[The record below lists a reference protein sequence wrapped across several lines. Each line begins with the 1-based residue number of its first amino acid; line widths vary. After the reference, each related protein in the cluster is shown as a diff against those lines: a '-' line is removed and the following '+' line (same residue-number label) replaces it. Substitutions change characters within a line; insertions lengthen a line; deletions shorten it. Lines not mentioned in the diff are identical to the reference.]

1 MSIKKKRLFAIV
13 LSALMI
19 FSSLML
25 TSFARAPRQNLS
37 GTKPIKDKNVN
48 NYEHIPVNIAGKD
61 LTDKALLINDT
72 TYVTLRSFSDA
83 LTNVK
88 ISYNGWQRRAEVV
101 AQGLLLSATDGAY
114 VVEANGRALFSMT
127 PVVIMSNGKMYV
139 PVRTLA
145 KAYGV
150 SVLWQ
155 NDTRTVNIRG
165 AFSPLE
171 SAETFYDKDELYWL
185 SRIINAESR
194 GEPMLGQI
202 AVGNVVLNRVKHRD
216 YPATIYGV
224 IFDRKH
230 GVQFSPVLDGSIY
243 KEPTYSSTLSAKIVL
258 EGFTLS
264 ERALFFL
271 APKIAQSN
279 WIVNN
284 RTYLFTV
291 GNHDFYA

>member
-1 MSIKKKRLFAIV
+1 MKDKKKKAFAIV
-13 LSALMI
+13 LSALLI

-25 TSFARAPRQNLS
+25 SSFARAPRQNLS

-48 NYEHIPVNIAGKD
+48 NYEHIPVNIAGND
-61 LTDKALLINDT
+61 LSDKAVLINDT

-83 LTNVK
+83 LADVK
-88 ISYNGWQRRAEVV
+88 ISYNAWQRKAEVV
-101 AQGLLLSATDGAY
+101 AGGLLLTATDGAY

-150 SVLWQ
+150 SVLWESA
-155 NDTRTVNIRG
+155 TRTVKIRG

-202 AVGNVVLNRVKHRD
+202 AVGNVVMNRVEHRD
-216 YPATIYGV
+216 YPSSIYGV

-230 GVQFSPVLDGSIY
+230 GVQFSPILDGSIY
-243 KEPTYSSTLSAKIVL
+243 QSPTYSSTLSAKIVL

-264 ERALFFL
+264 EDALFFL

-279 WIVNN
+279 WIIKN
-284 RTYLFTV
+284 RPYLFTI

>member
-48 NYEHIPVNIAGKD
+48 NYEHIPVNIAGND
-61 LTDKALLINDT
+61 LADKALLINDT

>member
-1 MSIKKKRLFAIV
+1 MSQKKKRLFAIV

-61 LTDKALLINDT
+61 LADKALLINDT

>member
-1 MSIKKKRLFAIV
+1 MKAYKKKTL
-13 LSALMI
+13 ALILCAMMML
-19 FSSLML
+19 SSLML
-25 TSFARAPRQNLS
+25 TGFARAPS
-37 GTKPIKDKNVN
+37 VSYAGTKPIKDKNVN
-48 NYEHIPVNIAGKD
+48 NYEHIPVNISGKD
-61 LTDKALLINDT
+61 LSDKALLINDT
-72 TYVTLRSFSDA
+72 TYVTLRAFSDA
-83 LTNVK
+83 LTNAE
-88 ISYNGWQRRAEVV
+88 ISYNAWQRQAGVV
-101 AQGLLLSATDGAY
+101 AQGLLLTATDGAY
-114 VVEANGRALFSMT
+114 VVEANGRPLFAMT

-139 PVRTLA
+139 PIRTLA

-150 SVLWQ
+150 SVLWE
-155 NDTRTVNIRG
+155 DSTRTVNIRG

-171 SAETFYDKDELYWL
+171 SADTYYNADELYWL
-185 SRIINAESR
+185 SRIISAESR

-243 KEPTYSSTLSAKIVL
+243 RSPTYSSTLSAKIVL

-264 ERALFFL
+264 DDALFFL
-271 APKIAQSN
+271 APRIAQSS

>member
-1 MSIKKKRLFAIV
+1 MRNYKKKTMALL
-13 LSALMI
+13 LSVLMI

-25 TSFARAPRQNLS
+25 TSFARAPSQNFS
-37 GTKPIKDKNVN
+37 GTQSIKDKNVN
-48 NYEHIPVNIAGKD
+48 NYEHIPVNISGNN
-61 LTDKALLINDT
+61 LSDKALLINDT

-83 LTNVK
+83 LTNAQ
-88 ISYNGWQRRAEVV
+88 INYNSWQRQASVV
-101 AQGLLLSATDGAY
+101 AQGLLLTATDGAY
-114 VVEANGRALFSMT
+114 VVEANGRPLFAMT
-127 PVVIMSNGKMYV
+127 PVVIMSDGKMYV

-150 SVLWQ
+150 SVLWE

-171 SAETFYDKDELYWL
+171 SADTYYDKDEVYWL

-202 AVGNVVLNRVKHRD
+202 AVGNVVMNRVRHRD
-216 YPATIYGV
+216 YPHTIYGV
-224 IFDRKH
+224 IFDRKY

-243 KEPTYSSTLSAKIVL
+243 QTPTYSSTLSAKIVL
-258 EGFTLS
+258 EGFSLS
-264 ERALFFL
+264 EDALFFL
-271 APKIAQSN
+271 APKIAQSD
-279 WIVNN
+279 WIVNH

-291 GNHDFYA
+291 GNHDFYK

>member
-1 MSIKKKRLFAIV
+1 MKGFKKKTTALF
-13 LSALMI
+13 LSLLLV

-25 TSFARAPRQNLS
+25 TSFARAPS
-37 GTKPIKDKNVN
+37 YHSIGTKPIKDKNVN
-48 NYEHIPVNIAGKD
+48 NYEHIPVNISGKD
-61 LTDKALLINDT
+61 LSDKALLINDT

-83 LTNVK
+83 LTDGK
-88 ISYNGWQRRAEVV
+88 ISYNAWQRQADVLCE
-101 AQGLLLSATDGAY
+101 GLLLTATDGAY
-114 VVEANGRALFSMT
+114 VVEANGRPLFSLT
-127 PVVIMSNGKMYV
+127 PVVIMNNGKMYV

-150 SVLWQ
+150 SVLWE
-155 NDTRTVNIRG
+155 NSTRTVNIRG

-171 SAETFYDKDELYWL
+171 KAENFYNPDELYWL
-185 SRIINAESR
+185 SRIISAESR

-202 AVGNVVLNRVKHRD
+202 AVGNVVLNRVRHRD

-243 KEPTYSSTLSAKIVL
+243 GKPTYSSTLSAKIVL

-264 ERALFFL
+264 EQALFFL

>member
-1 MSIKKKRLFAIV
+1 MTATVSESVPYIEASGRYFY
-13 LSALMI
+13 LSNPL
-19 FSSLML
+19 
-25 TSFARAPRQNLS
+25 
-37 GTKPIKDKNVN
+37 KN
-48 NYEHIPVNIAGKD
+48 
-61 LTDKALLINDT
+61 INDRIFLPVRIAAKLFCVDVDWNADSRT
-72 TYVTLRSFSDA
+72 VVLKSTNRSFINGSEYYNSD
-83 LTNVK
+83 
-88 ISYNGWQRRAEVV
+88 
-101 AQGLLLSATDGAY
+101 D
-114 VVEANGRALFSMT
+114 
-127 PVVIMSNGKMYV
+127 
-139 PVRTLA
+139 
-145 KAYGV
+145 
-150 SVLWQ
+150 
-155 NDTRTVNIRG
+155 
-165 AFSPLE
+165 
-171 SAETFYDKDELYWL
+171 LYWL

>member
-61 LTDKALLINDT
+61 LADKALLINDT

-279 WIVNN
+279 WIVSN

>member
-61 LTDKALLINDT
+61 LADKALLINDT

>member
-48 NYEHIPVNIAGKD
+48 NYEHIPVNIAGND
-61 LTDKALLINDT
+61 LADKALLINDT

-83 LTNVK
+83 LTNVR
-88 ISYNGWQRRAEVV
+88 ISYNGWKRQADVV
-101 AQGLLLSATDGAY
+101 AEGLLLSATDGAY

-155 NDTRTVNIRG
+155 NETRTVNIRG
-165 AFSPLE
+165 TFSPLE

>member
-1 MSIKKKRLFAIV
+1 MSKKKKRLFAIV

-127 PVVIMSNGKMYV
+127 PVVIMSNGKMYI

>member
-1 MSIKKKRLFAIV
+1 MKAYKKKTLAAILCV
-13 LSALMI
+13 LMI

-25 TSFARAPRQNLS
+25 TSFARAPS
-37 GTKPIKDKNVN
+37 ASYTGTKPIKDKNVN
-48 NYEHIPVNIAGKD
+48 NYEHIPVNISGKD
-61 LTDKALLINDT
+61 LSDKALLINDT

-83 LTNVK
+83 LTSAE
-88 ISYNGWQRRAEVV
+88 ISYNAWQRQADVV
-101 AQGLLLSATDGAY
+101 AQGLLLTATDGAY
-114 VVEANGRALFSMT
+114 VVEANGRPLFAMT

-139 PVRTLA
+139 PIRTLA

-150 SVLWQ
+150 SVLWE
-155 NDTRTVNIRG
+155 DSTRTVNIRG

-171 SAETFYDKDELYWL
+171 SADTYYNADELYWL

-202 AVGNVVLNRVKHRD
+202 AVGNVVLNRVRHRD

-243 KEPTYSSTLSAKIVL
+243 RSPTYSSTLSAKIVL

-264 ERALFFL
+264 DDALFFL

>member
-1 MSIKKKRLFAIV
+1 MKAYKKKTLACI
-13 LSALMI
+13 LCALML

-25 TSFARAPRQNLS
+25 TSSARAPSISYKGPQS
-37 GTKPIKDKNVN
+37 VKDKNVN
-48 NYEHIPVNIAGKD
+48 NYEHIPVKISGKD
-61 LTDKALLINDT
+61 LSDKALLINGT

-83 LTNVK
+83 LTNAE
-88 ISYNGWQRRAEVV
+88 ISYNAWQRQADVV
-101 AQGLLLSATDGAY
+101 AQGLLLTATDGAY
-114 VVEANGRALFSMT
+114 VVEANGRPLFAMT

-139 PVRTLA
+139 PIRTLA

-150 SVLWQ
+150 SVLWE
-155 NDTRTVNIRG
+155 DSTRTVNIRG

-171 SAETFYDKDELYWL
+171 SADTYYNADELYWL
-185 SRIINAESR
+185 SRIISAESR

-202 AVGNVVLNRVKHRD
+202 AVGNVVLNRVRHRD

-243 KEPTYSSTLSAKIVL
+243 RSPTYSSTLSAKIVL

-264 ERALFFL
+264 DDALFFL

>member
-48 NYEHIPVNIAGKD
+48 NYEHIPVNIAGND
-61 LTDKALLINDT
+61 LADKALLINDT

-155 NDTRTVNIRG
+155 NDRRTVNIRG

>member
-1 MSIKKKRLFAIV
+1 MTTTKKRLFAIV
-13 LSALMI
+13 LATLML

-48 NYEHIPVNIAGKD
+48 NYEHIPVNIAGSD
-61 LTDKALLINDT
+61 LSDKALLINET

-83 LTNVK
+83 LTDVR
-88 ISYNGWQRRAEVV
+88 ISYNGWNRRAEVV
-101 AQGLLLSATDGAY
+101 AEGLLLTATDGAY

-155 NDTRTVNIRG
+155 NETRTVNIRG